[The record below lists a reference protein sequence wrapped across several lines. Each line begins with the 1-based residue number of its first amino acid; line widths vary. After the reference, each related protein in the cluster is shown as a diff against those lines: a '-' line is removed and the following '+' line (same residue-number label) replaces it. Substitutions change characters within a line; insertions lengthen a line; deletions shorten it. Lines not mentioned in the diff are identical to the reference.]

1 MVHTYKF
8 NVSLEESSDFLFFGE
23 LEKMNLKNKIMFNIL
38 YVQYGINRG
47 WYKLLNLLYSV
58 QPHNVYRIWRINV
71 RKYPFFT
78 QSPFL
83 HICICRYNCT
93 FSVNMFICILYD
105 QFNSWTFFVA
115 WFYLNF
121 VRTFLLLYLS
131 CNCVYLY
138 F

>member
-58 QPHNVYRIWRINV
+58 PYTQRCNGNSVCLMSLNSIQFKVTLLGY
-71 RKYPFFT
+71 KY
-78 QSPFL
+78 
-83 HICICRYNCT
+83 
-93 FSVNMFICILYD
+93 
-105 QFNSWTFFVA
+105 
-115 WFYLNF
+115 
-121 VRTFLLLYLS
+121 
-131 CNCVYLY
+131 
-138 F
+138 